1 MTLGSRAASTDTG
14 VEMAGKSGVRDP
26 KSHRT
31 PEQITKM
38 SRGYNSRPEQVKAR
52 EERNLARAMMTRAG
66 KVSKGDGKDV
76 DHKRPIRSG
85 GKTTKNNLRVISAS
99 KNRGWR
105 DGV

>member
-1 MTLGSRAASTDTG
+1 MAS
-14 VEMAGKSGVRDP
+14 KQGVRDP

-38 SRGYNSRPEQVKAR
+38 GRTYNKRPEQIKAR
-52 EERNLARAMMTRAG
+52 EERNLARAMMMREG

-85 GKTTKNNLRVISAS
+85 GKTTKGNLRVMSAS